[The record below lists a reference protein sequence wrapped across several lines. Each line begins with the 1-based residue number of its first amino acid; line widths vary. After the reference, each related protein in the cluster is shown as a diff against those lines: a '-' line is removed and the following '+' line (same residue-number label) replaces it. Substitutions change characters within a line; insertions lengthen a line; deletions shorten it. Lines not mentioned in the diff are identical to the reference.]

1 MLLVASAASLIT
13 VSVSCSVAEN
23 SHCYP
28 NQKSHAKPGRT
39 DNGRPGVEPVILLGV
54 LIFQFLERFPDRQ
67 PPELVKYHLGWKLAL
82 NLALNFKG
90 LHHTTLSSF
99 RARLLANDMADLAM
113 RIISKGLVAAGL
125 AKKRDKKRLDSYQKL
140 GAAQPQS

>member
-39 DNGRPGVEPVILLGV
+39 DNGRPGVEPVILLGG
-54 LIFQFLERFPDRQ
+54 LIFQFLERVPDRQ
-67 PPELVKYHLGWKLAL
+67 SAELRKYHLPLTLPL
-82 NLALNFKG
+82 NLRLNFND
-90 LHHTTLSSF
+90 LHHTTLSYF
-99 RARLLANDMADLAM
+99 RA
-113 RIISKGLVAAGL
+113 
-125 AKKRDKKRLDSYQKL
+125 
-140 GAAQPQS
+140 

>member
-39 DNGRPGVEPVILLGV
+39 SAICYYRTSLRRVRLASLARKTQRNLCPNA
-54 LIFQFLERFPDRQ
+54 
-67 PPELVKYHLGWKLAL
+67 ELA
-82 NLALNFKG
+82 
-90 LHHTTLSSF
+90 F
-99 RARLLANDMADLAM
+99 RASRAAM
-113 RIISKGLVAAGL
+113 QIHDRFYNREAETVTGRVGTTGRIRPIKSVKNPWQMFRPDPTAVVL
-125 AKKRDKKRLDSYQKL
+125 S
-140 GAAQPQS
+140 

>member
-39 DNGRPGVEPVILLGV
+39 ISNQWSVVSGQWSVVSNCWLTDGCGFLTMKWSNRIAQGFSPGVDKSEDRPESGDRVGP
-54 LIFQFLERFPDRQ
+54 FLP
-67 PPELVKYHLGWKLAL
+67 A
-82 NLALNFKG
+82 
-90 LHHTTLSSF
+90 
-99 RARLLANDMADLAM
+99 
-113 RIISKGLVAAGL
+113 
-125 AKKRDKKRLDSYQKL
+125 
-140 GAAQPQS
+140 